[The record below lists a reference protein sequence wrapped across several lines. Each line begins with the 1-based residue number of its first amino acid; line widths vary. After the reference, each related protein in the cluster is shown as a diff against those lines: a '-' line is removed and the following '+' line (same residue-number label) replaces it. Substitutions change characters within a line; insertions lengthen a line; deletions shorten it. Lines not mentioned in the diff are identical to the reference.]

1 MLIIVGKLASCVA
14 FNPEYNI
21 YCYDHA
27 LFYNSSIIIMLHN
40 IIVVHPSG
48 FISGGLLHPPPLEL
62 AFPTFDMQVHPLG
75 FGFTP
80 FPGFCL
86 HLSKINTA

>member
-1 MLIIVGKLASCVA
+1 MLTQGLEQDKFVVCRYSCFFSMLIIVGKLASCVA

-48 FISGGLLHPPPLEL
+48 FISGGLLHPPPW
-62 AFPTFDMQVHPLG
+62 
-75 FGFTP
+75 
-80 FPGFCL
+80 
-86 HLSKINTA
+86 N